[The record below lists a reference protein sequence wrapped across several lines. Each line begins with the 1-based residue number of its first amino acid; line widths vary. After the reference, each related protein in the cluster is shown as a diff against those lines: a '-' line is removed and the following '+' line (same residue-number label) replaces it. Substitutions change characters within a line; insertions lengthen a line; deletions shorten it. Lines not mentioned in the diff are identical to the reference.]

1 MICLLAP
8 TAKELELAEKVT
20 GNLAELTGQVAPC
33 DVSSIYGIRKA
44 MGIAVPPEPPEPF
57 IDLTTGKTPDTTCC
71 KQAFLLQTC
80 NLWDMQ
86 FLI

>member
-57 IDLTTGKTPDTTCC
+57 IDLTTVQEMAEPMEALSTCQDAVPVVAV
-71 KQAFLLQTC
+71 K
-80 NLWDMQ
+80 
-86 FLI
+86 